1 MQLPL
6 IALVMGIWIASLFVL
21 RIIPTHHWHPL
32 RHVAVSAIRGSPL
45 RFDVPKGLGS
55 LKPGDRRALWTAV
68 NERLPAEA
76 LVPSLG
82 EQADS
87 GPAQETLSADANAAS
102 ESDGARLVRLLR
114 QTGNRGGVPVADSS
128 ELDAGISLFL
138 FSDRPVSVRLAKMRE
153 LLSSGGSAHDLR
165 TLEDLRDDLARAPAE
180 AWAPMPPKADGRP
193 SGTPLAAKLA

>member
-1 MQLPL
+1 GLAVAYHFAHPDNKWVQLPL

-87 GPAQETLSADANAAS
+87 GQEILAADANSAS
-102 ESDGARLVRLLR
+102 ESEGARLVRLLR
-114 QTGNRGGVPVADSS
+114 Q
-128 ELDAGISLFL
+128 
-138 FSDRPVSVRLAKMRE
+138 
-153 LLSSGGSAHDLR
+153 
-165 TLEDLRDDLARAPAE
+165 
-180 AWAPMPPKADGRP
+180 
-193 SGTPLAAKLA
+193 